1 MTSFIPI
8 PFSAVGFME
17 SVRAAG
23 LADELSVTCHT
34 TFPKKSSAID
44 DTFSVF
50 DTYFTKSSK
59 HA

>member
-1 MTSFIPI
+1 
-8 PFSAVGFME
+8 ME

-50 DTYFTKSSK
+50 DTYYTKSSK

>member
-1 MTSFIPI
+1 
-8 PFSAVGFME
+8 ME

-23 LADELSVTCHT
+23 LADELSVTCLT